1 MELIDYLPK
10 YNFELLKR
18 ILKLLNEISKQRE
31 LNKMSPYLLT
41 AIFGPLLL
49 RSRSDPLQNE
59 LSFDHIHQM
68 CYLLLANYNQI
79 FGTKSL
85 ALNRMKP
92 GSSQQRFLMQNNNL
106 KSSFL
111 STLGESFKEPNKSDI
126 LTQFFAE
133 ETKFSKFLEII
144 VDKLAEINFD
154 SNFGNFVQMKL
165 LHNAMFQQF
174 TKIYAENHGICFSD
188 SFFILERETLDSVDI
203 GGYVQQMIPLY
214 TFYRHF
220 AKEFSETYQIYQS
233 NKDSKLKPFSEELFK
248 ELSMGSENQKKIDF
262 LQRPFQRIFEVI
274 ETLEVTTDPFNHFF

>member
-18 ILKLLNEISKQRE
+18 LLKLLNEISKQSQ
-31 LNKMSPYLLT
+31 LNKMSSYLLT

-59 LSFDHIHQM
+59 LSFDQIHQM
-68 CYLLLANYNQI
+68 CYLLLVNYNQI

-111 STLGESFKEPNKSDI
+111 STMGEAFKEPNKSDI
-126 LTQFFAE
+126 LTQFFVE
-133 ETKFSKFLEII
+133 ETQFSKFLEIV
-144 VDKLAEINFD
+144 VDKLSEINFD

-165 LHNAMFQQF
+165 LHSAMFQQF
-174 TKIYAENHGICFSD
+174 SKIYSENHGI
-188 SFFILERETLDSVDI
+188 FFLIS
-203 GGYVQQMIPLY
+203 Y
-214 TFYRHF
+214 F
-220 AKEFSETYQIYQS
+220 
-233 NKDSKLKPFSEELFK
+233 
-248 ELSMGSENQKKIDF
+248 
-262 LQRPFQRIFEVI
+262 IFRKG
-274 ETLEVTTDPFNHFF
+274 NS